1 MFIIFYPI
9 IIIKIDSLE
18 PQLFLAVVTVAVGLV
33 EGLSWVVDPSS
44 EGVVVVLLED
54 LATGACDVLRFRR
67 DVIDR
72 PYASQVIPDMPCV
85 NELCA

>member
-1 MFIIFYPI
+1 MSQG
-9 IIIKIDSLE
+9 SL
-18 PQLFLAVVTVAVGLV
+18 P
-33 EGLSWVVDPSS
+33 S

-54 LATGACDVLRFRR
+54 LAAGACDVLRIRR

-72 PYASQVIPDMPCV
+72 PYTSEVVPDMPCV